1 MLYHE
6 KFLFTI
12 KRNSLAVR
20 MGNNNNNN
28 IITIIIII
36 IITTTTTTITIIII
50 KIIKSSKYPVIVSRS
65 PRNALRFFHW
75 ALLL

>member
-20 MGNNNNNN
+20 MGNNNNN
-28 IITIIIII
+28 ITIII
-36 IITTTTTTITIIII
+36 IITTTTTIITIIII